1 MTTFFVHSDPSK
13 NRQRNKNKKG
23 KPFSSAWHILIKMLK
38 ETKTRTSLK
47 KTKQTR
53 RLSNLD
59 EHGLMII
66 LKPNYSRIDATRNEV

>member
-1 MTTFFVHSDPSK
+1 
-13 NRQRNKNKKG
+13 
-23 KPFSSAWHILIKMLK
+23 MLK

-47 KTKQTR
+47 QTKQTR